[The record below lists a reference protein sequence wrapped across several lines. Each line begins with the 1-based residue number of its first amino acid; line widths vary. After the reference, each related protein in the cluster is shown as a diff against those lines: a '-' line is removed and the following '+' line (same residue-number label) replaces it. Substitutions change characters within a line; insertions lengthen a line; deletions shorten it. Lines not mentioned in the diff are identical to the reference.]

1 MKKRYQT
8 IWNHE
13 VKQYDQISR
22 ILLAHTQVKLGWK
35 SLLPPLLLLD
45 YFRFKRRLYLTRK
58 NLLLTRQ
65 LAFNAARKIHNGK
78 DRAWEMRSIE
88 IETKALLDK
97 EKKGYYAPK
106 VRRKQLYEIEILID
120 HYLGLLRSTPSKFN
134 EMIKQAYPTK
144 TIYLSFLDKLNR
156 AEKEVMQAAIST
168 MRKGSKKD
176 RNKWFNKVAIT
187 ISKIRIKE
195 ADHLFPKK

>member
-1 MKKRYQT
+1 MKKIYQT

-35 SLLPPLLLLD
+35 NLLPPLLLLD

-58 NLLLTRQ
+58 NLLLTKQ
-65 LAFNAARKIHNGK
+65 LAFNAARGILSGQ

-88 IETKALLDK
+88 IDTKALLDK
-97 EKKGYYAPK
+97 EKRGYYGPK
-106 VRRKQLYEIEILID
+106 VRHKQLYEIEILID

-168 MRKGSKKD
+168 VRKGSKKE
-176 RNKWFNKVAIT
+176 RNRWFDKVAIT

-195 ADHLFPKK
+195 ADHLFSKK

>member
-35 SLLPPLLLLD
+35 SLLPLLLLLD

-65 LAFNAARKIHNGK
+65 LAFNAARGIHNG
-78 DRAWEMRSIE
+78 
-88 IETKALLDK
+88 
-97 EKKGYYAPK
+97 
-106 VRRKQLYEIEILID
+106 
-120 HYLGLLRSTPSKFN
+120 
-134 EMIKQAYPTK
+134 
-144 TIYLSFLDKLNR
+144 
-156 AEKEVMQAAIST
+156 
-168 MRKGSKKD
+168 KD
-176 RNKWFNKVAIT
+176 RNKWFNKVAQT

>member
-1 MKKRYQT
+1 MKKTYQT

-22 ILLAHTQVKLGWK
+22 ILLAHTQVKPGWK
-35 SLLPPLLLLD
+35 TLLPPLLLLD
-45 YFRFKRRLYLTRK
+45 YFRYKRRLYLTQK
-58 NLLLTRQ
+58 NLLLTKQ
-65 LAFNAARKIHNGK
+65 LAFNAARGIHNGK
-78 DRAWEMRSIE
+78 DKAWEMRSIE
-88 IETKALLDK
+88 IETKELLDK
-97 EKKGYYAPK
+97 EKKGYYGPK

-134 EMIKQAYPTK
+134 EMVKQAYPTK
-144 TIYLSFLDKLNR
+144 TIYLSFLNKLNR

-176 RNKWFNKVAIT
+176 RNKWFDKVAQT

-195 ADHLFPKK
+195 AGHLFSKK